1 MPATS
6 PRPAARPSAAPL
18 PSDLPGPPPER
29 LWLPALLRM
38 GRDPLVFFEKLRE
51 FGDLVHCRI
60 GPRDLY
66 LVADP
71 ELIRQVLVADA
82 PRLHKDQGV
91 RATKLLLGEGL
102 LGSEGEFH
110 RRQRRLSQPSFH
122 AARLAGY
129 AETMIAR
136 ALRAR
141 DALVPGRELDLNA
154 MLMELTL
161 GIAGETL
168 FGVDVVRDAPVVREA
183 LDVAMELFT
192 MARIPFAHLL
202 DKLPLPSTRR
212 FHRARRDLDRLLY
225 RIIEERRREGR
236 DRGDLLSMLLLAQDE
251 EAGSGRMTDRQL
263 RDEVV
268 TLLLAGHETTSNAL
282 AWTFW
287 CLSQEP
293 AVEARLHAHLDEV
306 LGGRPPRPGD
316 ARRLDLCE
324 RVLAESMRLY
334 PPAWIVAR
342 KVIEPVALRGHRIA
356 PGAGLLMP
364 QWVVHRDP
372 ALWPDPLRF
381 DPDRFLPEAKAAR
394 PRFAYFPFGGGPRV
408 CIGEGFA
415 WMEGTLVLAALAQ
428 RFRFV
433 PTADQRTVPQ
443 PRVTLRLLHGLRVT
457 AQLRSGG

>member
-1 MPATS
+1 MKIP
-6 PRPAARPSAAPL
+6 
-18 PSDLPGPPPER
+18 PGPPDEPFVLR
-29 LWLPALLRM
+29 GLLRL
-38 GRDPLVFFEKLRE
+38 GRDPLGFFERLARE
-51 FGDLVHCRI
+51 YGDLVHYKI
-60 GPRDLY
+60 GPRHLY
-66 LVADP
+66 LVTDP
-71 ELIRQVLVADA
+71 ELVREVLVGAA
-82 PRLHKDQGV
+82 RALHKDQGV

-110 RRQRRLSQPSFH
+110 RRQRRLSQPAFH
-122 AARLAGY
+122 AARIAGY
-129 AETMIAR
+129 AETMVAR

-141 DALVPGRELDLNA
+141 DSVRAGEELDLNA
-154 MLMELTL
+154 LLMELTL

-168 FGVDVVRDAPVVREA
+168 FSADVARDAPVVREA
-183 LDVAMELFT
+183 LDVAMQLFT

-212 FHRARRDLDRLLY
+212 FHRARDGLDRLLY
-225 RIIEERRREGR
+225 RIIEERRREGT
-236 DRGDLLSMLLLAQDE
+236 DRGDLLSMLLLSQDE
-251 EAGSGRMTDRQL
+251 ESAAGEGRMTDRQL

-287 CLSQEP
+287 CLSQNP
-293 AVEARLHAHLDEV
+293 AVEERLHAHLDEV
-306 LGGRPPRPGD
+306 LEGRAPCGAD
-316 ARRLDLCE
+316 YRRLELCE

-334 PPAWIVAR
+334 PPAWVVAR
-342 KVIEPVALRGHRIA
+342 RVVEPIELRGHPIA
-356 PGAGLLMP
+356 PGAGLILP

-372 ALWPDPLRF
+372 KLWPDPLRF

-433 PTADQRTVPQ
+433 PIPGQRAEPQ
-443 PRVTLRLLHGLRVT
+443 PRVTLRLAHGLRVF
-457 AQLRSGG
+457 AQPRLATSPLRRVRSGG